1 MTTTVIFAAVIV
13 RIILVNFTTSSE
25 KDWRGYFGRK
35 LHRPS
40 QNVEPGTISPKQNST
55 PNAHLDLALFLS
67 IAEDTPCTLAV
78 GCVRRVRQM
87 YADALCTH
95 GKRRDLCLGSIWW
108 YAGCCNTAV
117 CKEMSKMAL
126 LKHEPGAAQKATILY
141 NCIHL
146 LKLGWIDVDILE
158 LFEEFAAFAWY
169 AYLQVPQH
177 CPTVNISKVIHSAFT
192 AV

>member
-13 RIILVNFTTSSE
+13 RIILVNFTTSSD
-25 KDWRGYFGRK
+25 KDWRSDDILDVNFTG
-35 LHRPS
+35 LHKTLNPTRYL
-40 QNVEPGTISPKQNST
+40 QK
-55 PNAHLDLALFLS
+55 
-67 IAEDTPCTLAV
+67 IAEDTPCTLATAAV
-78 GCVRRVRQM
+78 CEGSGRCMQM
-87 YADALCTH
+87 PRCTL